1 MPELD
6 NINAAT
12 ERIAS
17 RSISNAGFSVSEGGR
32 AAMKLIITED
42 KLEAAVK
49 EALSGA
55 KPLKAGIQ
63 RKLPVAHPQFQ
74 WLFCERIS
82 NIEGVEFD
90 SKIDS
95 TAEDAFFDTYVE
107 APPITNYARYK
118 RYEISLDFTP
128 RPYAVLPDKNLSVY
142 KLTFKNEDGNDEV
155 KDHNQEFLRFT
166 EYRRVP
172 SSEYL
177 TAENGQMIWKMN
189 ANPPAPVVLQN
200 IAVAGGQLRMLIR
213 SAQVEYKFYEV
224 PYSFVTSSKSFI
236 ARASG
241 LVNQYDWNGH
251 KAGSLLMLG
260 TAIDRVYTSPFP
272 EWVDTGDGYVPSQQ
286 KLCDLTFQM
295 LERDQAPAIDYT
307 DAGMSNNDIAYGHN
321 LLFNPQTA
329 LWYYAVN
336 KNTGKPTYASFPFQL
351 LFANPDQ

>member
-42 KLEAAVK
+42 KLEAAIK
-49 EALSGA
+49 EAISGA

-90 SKIDS
+90 SKIDA

-128 RPYAVLPDKNLSVY
+128 RPYAVLPDTNLSRY
-142 KLTFKNEDGNDEV
+142 ILTFINEDGTNEV
-155 KDHNQEFLRFT
+155 KSHNQEFLRYT

-177 TAENGQMIWKMN
+177 TAENGQMIWKMD
-189 ANPPAPVVLQN
+189 ANPAAPVVLQN

-224 PYSFVTSSKSFI
+224 PYSFITSSKSFI

-241 LVNQYDWNGH
+241 LVNQLDWNGH

-260 TAIDRVYTSPFP
+260 TAVDRVYTSPFP

-295 LERDQAPAIDYT
+295 LERDQAPAIAYT
-307 DAGMSNNDIAYGHN
+307 GIADNNEVPYGHN